1 MFFEAEI
8 SQKPPK
14 LWFFSF
20 FIPPTHN
27 VLSVNDTNSTQ
38 NFTSNL
44 IKRISST
51 QNVLLS
57 QNFTKTVKIGKK

>member
-14 LWFFSF
+14 LWVFSF

-27 VLSVNDTNSTQ
+27 VLSINDTNSTQ

-44 IKRISST
+44 IKRISRSK
-51 QNVLLS
+51 NVLLS
-57 QNFTKTVKIGKK
+57 QNFTKIVKISQK